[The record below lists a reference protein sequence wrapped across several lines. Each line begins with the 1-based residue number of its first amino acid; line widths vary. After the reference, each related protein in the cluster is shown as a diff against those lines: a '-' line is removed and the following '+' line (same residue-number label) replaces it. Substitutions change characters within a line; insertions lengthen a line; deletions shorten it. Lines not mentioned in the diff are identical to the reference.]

1 MRKGTFKDYVFKR
14 VFRSLLVV
22 MFFSCYLIPGILD
35 AQQKLYDDLFSVSFP
50 NEKDGWACGRWGI
63 VLHTSD
69 GGKTWV
75 RQNTGVNYT
84 LLSIHFVD
92 TQNGW
97 VVGDGGTI
105 LHTKDGGKTWEKQ
118 KSPVPYYLMGVH
130 FINSLKGWVVTERT
144 NILFTED
151 GGEHWRIKFKD
162 EDYILRAVSF
172 CDPVHGWAVGEYGY
186 IYHTSDGGATWKK
199 QAGFFRIS
207 EETGGME
214 GASFLFDVVAVNPQ
228 TAWAVGIDGYAV
240 KTIDGGKTWRG
251 VNTGDSKIS
260 FFCVAS
266 DGKDTIMI
274 GGKGAL
280 LLSVDQGR
288 TWKKSELNPPITYG
302 WIQKI
307 AQRGSSGFI
316 AIGGRGVIYISNSKT
331 SWQQIYY

>member
-1 MRKGTFKDYVFKR
+1 
-14 VFRSLLVV
+14 
-22 MFFSCYLIPGILD
+22 
-35 AQQKLYDDLFSVSFP
+35 
-50 NEKDGWACGRWGI
+50 
-63 VLHTSD
+63 
-69 GGKTWV
+69 
-75 RQNTGVNYT
+75 
-84 LLSIHFVD
+84 VD

-260 FFCVAS
+260 GVKVPFCFLLTRVVP
-266 DGKDTIMI
+266 GK
-274 GGKGAL
+274 
-280 LLSVDQGR
+280 SR
-288 TWKKSELNPPITYG
+288 S
-302 WIQKI
+302 
-307 AQRGSSGFI
+307 
-316 AIGGRGVIYISNSKT
+316 
-331 SWQQIYY
+331 